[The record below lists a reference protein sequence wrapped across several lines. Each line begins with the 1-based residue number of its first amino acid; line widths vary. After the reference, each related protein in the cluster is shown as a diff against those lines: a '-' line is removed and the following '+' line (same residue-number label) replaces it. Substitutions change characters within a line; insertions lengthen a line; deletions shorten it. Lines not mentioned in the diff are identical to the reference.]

1 MAQVTDKNEVSS
13 EITKEKSMSSDAP
26 GTTIG
31 QEGWSGHS
39 LCGYKIRF
47 ASLAAGLGVFG
58 FCSVSARD
66 LYVLTMRSDASHF
79 AWLYILTN
87 LLGYPIAAMIGYI
100 QNAETLQ
107 PMFTKLGCK
116 REEWGRH
123 APHVYICLF
132 FGCLGI
138 LTVWNQPDPVTL
150 ALTPDDSSYTT
161 GNATLIAA
169 YKSSFGSLPT
179 DGQTGLDCSKPITF
193 STLNTTVWGK
203 NGHAVCENLIS
214 EISYCWP
221 FPQENAR
228 KCVYPNSIFNGWWWF
243 FGFGLC
249 MASLTGIL
257 NLYQAASNEIYPWK
271 AERVQVFAMQLF
283 IILPVVMI
291 GAILFALMQNYNELS
306 GAPEGGSTLRWIS
319 SLVLCLLASL
329 VLLSIT
335 PLKEARQPAKDGSK
349 HISLSQYWT
358 LLFPTAKMIADDAKA
373 IADAPEVKNADGVVV
388 KRLTITERAVA
399 IRWIFVMW
407 MMHSCWNTTYTA
419 LNTPYIYYVLKTDP
433 NTRGTFNGL
442 MGVLTILSALF
453 TNCCLGFYYGRRN
466 ETRKKLGNKNPQTF
480 VVITNFIC
488 AAWGILGFLTVS
500 RPNTT
505 SKYLPGPGSLV
516 FIFVYASCY
525 LFHVPYNFFFPIA
538 RGWVMDEDVQYG
550 DGVRREALVSGLL
563 NMAFNGGFVFAGII
577 TVVMYNEQA
586 DGKRTC
592 DSRLDSINISTEC
605 QNFIQN
611 MYMVVLPIIKFI
623 IVFAVYKFPIKG
635 ARLENLYEMQ
645 GATQLALKGTLAERT
660 VVKNVQAVKV
670 QQIMKVT
677 LPDGAVPG
685 MELEYPLSDGR
696 KVKVVVKEGQ
706 KGGDEVSVN
715 L

>member
-1 MAQVTDKNEVSS
+1 M
-13 EITKEKSMSSDAP
+13 
-26 GTTIG
+26 
-31 QEGWSGHS
+31 
-39 LCGYKIRF
+39 
-47 ASLAAGLGVFG
+47 
-58 FCSVSARD
+58 
-66 LYVLTMRSDASHF
+66 
-79 AWLYILTN
+79 
-87 LLGYPIAAMIGYI
+87 
-100 QNAETLQ
+100 
-107 PMFTKLGCK
+107 
-116 REEWGRH
+116 
-123 APHVYICLF
+123 
-132 FGCLGI
+132 
-138 LTVWNQPDPVTL
+138 
-150 ALTPDDSSYTT
+150 
-161 GNATLIAA
+161 
-169 YKSSFGSLPT
+169 
-179 DGQTGLDCSKPITF
+179 
-193 STLNTTVWGK
+193 
-203 NGHAVCENLIS
+203 
-214 EISYCWP
+214 
-221 FPQENAR
+221 
-228 KCVYPNSIFNGWWWF
+228 
-243 FGFGLC
+243 
-249 MASLTGIL
+249 TGIL

-335 PLKEARQPAKDGSK
+335 PLKEGRQPAKDGSK
-349 HISLSQYWT
+349 HISFSQYWT

-399 IRWIFVMW
+399 IRWIFIMW

-433 NTRGTFNGL
+433 NTRGTFNG
-442 MGVLTILSALF
+442 
-453 TNCCLGFYYGRRN
+453 
-466 ETRKKLGNKNPQTF
+466 
-480 VVITNFIC
+480 ITNFIC

-505 SKYLPGPGSLV
+505 SEYLPGPGSLV
-516 FIFVYASCY
+516 FIFVYTSCY